1 MRYVDFPELFDI
13 ANFSQE
19 VYQRSL
25 TLEST
30 ANAGSFDGG
39 KKKFPWFQKEK

>member
-1 MRYVDFPELFDI
+1 MIE
-13 ANFSQE
+13 QE

-25 TLEST
+25 TLESS
-30 ANAGSFDGG
+30 ASAAALDGG